1 MKGEHFWP
9 CSKPRTVCH
18 KEREDDEIMATLG
31 ANIRVPPWPPPFT
44 IRGGHG
50 GVAVWKMNLSRG

>member
-9 CSKPRTVCH
+9 CSKLRTACH

-31 ANIRVPPWPPPFT
+31 ANIRAP
-44 IRGGHG
+44 HG
-50 GVAVWKMNLSRG
+50 LHLSQLGEDMVGLQFGR